1 MSKKTIPS
9 KKPTF
14 IQAINIS
21 NNWCQEWEDDLIS
34 DEVLSDRIS
43 ALISS
48 KTGLRG
54 FFALTL
60 SDPSCTL
67 LDKLP
72 QSILF
77 MFVENGLPI
86 VEIIFKNLVMSSAQI
101 INHRREKNTDYEEKS
116 EQISE
121 RCAFILQNLDTK
133 LVTEEARR
141 VVKNL
146 DQMGNTFDNS
156 AKYDE
161 EQKKFILQ
169 KINDL
174 ATKKDH
180 C

>member
-1 MSKKTIPS
+1 
-9 KKPTF
+9 
-14 IQAINIS
+14 
-21 NNWCQEWEDDLIS
+21 
-34 DEVLSDRIS
+34 
-43 ALISS
+43 
-48 KTGLRG
+48 
-54 FFALTL
+54 
-60 SDPSCTL
+60 
-67 LDKLP
+67 
-72 QSILF
+72 

-174 ATKKDH
+174 AKKKDH